1 MNENTLKLVGEG
13 YKQSK
18 QVDSAVQVAE
28 KVLAL
33 RTDLQVNDLTVSG
46 TTATLTATATG
57 RQAQT
62 ATGKP
67 IKPAPAAVTVE
78 FLDPKGTVVASQD
91 VQIPALEPGKTH
103 EVKATGQGAGIA
115 AWRYKQK

>member
-13 YKQSK
+13 YKQVK
-18 QVDSAVQVAE
+18 QVDDAVKVAE

-33 RTDLQVNDLTVSG
+33 PVDVQVTDFGATASS
-46 TTATLTATATG
+46 ATLTATATG

-62 ATGKP
+62 SAGKP
-67 IKPAPAAVTVE
+67 IKPAPVVLVVE
-78 FLDPKGTVVASQD
+78 FLDAKGTVVASQD
-91 VQIPALEPGKTH
+91 VQVPALEAGKSQ
-103 EVKATGQGAGIA
+103 ELKATAQGGGIA